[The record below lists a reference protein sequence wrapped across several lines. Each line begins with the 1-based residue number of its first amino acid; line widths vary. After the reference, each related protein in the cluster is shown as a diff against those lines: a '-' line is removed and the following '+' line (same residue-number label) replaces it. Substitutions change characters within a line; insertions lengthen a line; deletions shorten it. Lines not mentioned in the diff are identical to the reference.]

1 MSNMMVDFNYVRPR
15 TVDEAVRR
23 LAEDPEAKALAGG
36 QSLLPAMKQ
45 RFARPTLLVDLQGL
59 SALRGIEIT
68 SDHVR
73 LGAFT
78 RHAEV
83 AADLRIAEALPAL
96 AHMARGIAHPQVRHM
111 GTIGG
116 SLAHNDP
123 GADYPAAVLGLGAT
137 VQTNRRTIEADDFFR
152 GLFETALDPGE
163 LIVGIKFPRH
173 AASGYHKM
181 PHPASGLVNTG
192 VWITRLPGGGVRVAI
207 NGAAPCVFRSAEL
220 EQRLT
225 ERFDPASLDG
235 WRQSASGLNADL
247 HASSAYRAQLVTTSV
262 RKALAMALLH

>member
-1 MSNMMVDFNYVRPR
+1 MSNMMVDFDYVRPR

-23 LAEDPEAKALAGG
+23 LAGDPEAKALAGG
-36 QSLLPAMKQ
+36 QSLLPTMKQ
-45 RFARPTLLVDLQGL
+45 RLARPTALVDLQGL

-68 SDHVR
+68 PDHVR

-83 AADLRIAEALPAL
+83 VADPRIAEALPAL
-96 AHMARGIAHPQVRHM
+96 SHLARGIAHPQVRHM

-137 VQTNRRTIEADDFFR
+137 IHTNRRSIEADVFFR
-152 GLFETALDPGE
+152 GLFETALEPSE
-163 LIVGIKFPRH
+163 LIVRIDFPRH
-173 AASGYHKM
+173 ASSGYHKM

-192 VWITRLPGGGVRVAI
+192 AWVTHLPDGTVRVAI
-207 NGAAPCVFRSAEL
+207 NGATPCVFRSAEL
-220 EQRLT
+220 EQRLAK
-225 ERFDPASLDG
+225 RFDPASLDG
-235 WRQSASGLNADL
+235 WRQSATGLNADL

-262 RKALAMALLH
+262 RMALAMALIH